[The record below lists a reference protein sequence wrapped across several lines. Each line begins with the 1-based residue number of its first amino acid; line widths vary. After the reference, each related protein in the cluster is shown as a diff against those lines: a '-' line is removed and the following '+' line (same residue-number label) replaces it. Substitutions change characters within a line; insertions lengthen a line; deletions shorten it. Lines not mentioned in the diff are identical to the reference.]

1 MFGLCD
7 CNNFYASCERVFKP
21 TLNGRPIVILSNN
34 DGCVVAR
41 SNEAKKL
48 GIRMGAPAFEIKDL
62 LEQNDVQVFS
72 SNYTLYGDMSSR
84 VMNLLFEQAPEV
96 EVYSID
102 EAFLNLT
109 GIKDL
114 YGYGHHL
121 AEYVTRSTGIPVSL
135 GIAPT
140 KTLAKVA
147 NKFAKKYKCYNQ
159 VCIIDSEE
167 KRIKALKLTQIED
180 VWGIGR
186 RLAIR
191 LRGKGVENAYDFT
204 RLPRQWVRKTMTV
217 TGERM
222 WRELQGEPCIQ
233 LELVPPDKKQICTS
247 CSFGEMVTDKAQLAS
262 AVSTHASTCA
272 KKLRDAHLCAASM
285 MVFYHTNRFRPDLK
299 QISMAPHMMLPV
311 PTQDTLEIVGCAMQ
325 MLDRTYREGYHYKK
339 AGVIITQTVPE
350 TSVQQNLFDKVDR
363 ERSKKLMAAL
373 DKVNGLYQ
381 NPKVRLA
388 VEGQGRQWRLKR
400 EMLSPRYTTCLD
412 DIIVIK
418 AE

>member
-21 TLNGRPIVILSNN
+21 NLNGRPVVVLSNN

-48 GIRMGAPAFEIKDL
+48 GIKMGAPAFELKEF
-62 LEQNDVQVFS
+62 LEQNEVQIFS

-84 VMNLLFEQAPEV
+84 VMSILFDKAPEV

-102 EAFLNLT
+102 EAFLNLS
-109 GIKDL
+109 GIADL
-114 YGYGHHL
+114 YDYGHEL

-147 NKFAKKYKCYNQ
+147 NKFAKKYKNYNQ
-159 VCIIDSEE
+159 VCIIDTEE
-167 KRIKALKLTQIED
+167 KRIRALQLTDIED

-186 RLAIR
+186 RLAFR
-191 LRGKGVENAYDFT
+191 LRAKGVNNAYDFT
-204 RLPRQWVRKTMTV
+204 QLPRHWVRKTMTV

-247 CSFGEMVTDKAQLAS
+247 CSFGQMVTDKNQLAAS
-262 AVSTHASTCA
+262 LSTHASRCA
-272 KKLRDAHLCAASM
+272 LKLRDAHLCAVSM
-285 MVFYHTNRFRPDLK
+285 LIFYHTNRFRTDLK
-299 QISMAPHMMLPV
+299 QISRTASVTFPS
-311 PTQDTLEIVGCAMQ
+311 PTQDTIEIVDYAMD
-325 MLDRTYREGYHYKK
+325 MLGKTFVDGYHYKK

-350 TSVQQNLFDKVDR
+350 TSIQQNLFDKINR

-373 DKVNGLYQ
+373 DKINGMYQ
-381 NPKVRLA
+381 NPQVKLA
-388 VEGQGRQWRLKR
+388 VEGQGRDWRLKR
-400 EMLSPRYTTCLD
+400 EMLSQRYTTCFDELL
-412 DIIVIK
+412 VVK
-418 AE
+418 A